1 MSKCAALIEIGWIKK
16 CFEADAPCGII
27 RKVEDIQDFG
37 CLLRMGRMEEGKK
50 GQKELSKLEE
60 FLEKYYD
67 GTLTMEDIRKL
78 NVHLSIG
85 DIVCHGVA
93 ETEEGI
99 AALKVQ

>member
-16 CFEADAPCGII
+16 CFEAEDPCGII

-50 GQKELSKLEE
+50 GQKELSKLEA
-60 FLEKYYD
+60 FLDKYYD
-67 GTLTMEDIRKL
+67 GTLTMEDIEKL

-85 DIVCHGVA
+85 DIACHGVA

-99 AALKVQ
+99 AALKAQ